1 MLKQE
6 EMIEVKVAE
15 KNVAASA
22 DKTIEQ
28 GINTIFKGS
37 KVTGNMVVS
46 QDLQMNGDLEGDIIA
61 ENNASIFIKGTYKG
75 NIDAKGGSVEIEGEM
90 SGGNISAG
98 GYVKVTGKFL
108 GGKIQAK
115 DRIHMNGEFTG
126 SLESNDVEL
135 GSAAKGTGEIF
146 YKETLC
152 IQKGAKM
159 EGQITRAGGEAIRM
173 QVLERKPE
181 LKAEQKIEQKLEQ
194 KHEQKPEQKAEPV
207 PKRGF
212 FSSPEPKP
220 RKGFFKD

>member
-6 EMIEVKVAE
+6 EMIEVKAAD
-15 KNVAASA
+15 KNIAASGE
-22 DKTIEQ
+22 KTVEQ

-46 QDLQMNGDLEGDIIA
+46 QDLQMNGDLEGDITA

-90 SGGNISAG
+90 SGGNITAG

-115 DRIHMNGEFTG
+115 DRIHINGEFTG
-126 SLESNDVEL
+126 CLESNEVEL
-135 GSAAKGTGEIF
+135 GEAARGRGEIF
-146 YKETLC
+146 YKETLS
-152 IQKGAKM
+152 IHKGAKM
-159 EGQITRAGGEAIRM
+159 EGQVTRAGGEAERM
-173 QVLERKPE
+173 RVP
-181 LKAEQKIEQKLEQ
+181 EQKS
-194 KHEQKPEQKAEPV
+194 EQKPEQKTEQKEEPK
-207 PKRGF
+207 PRRSF

-220 RKGFFKD
+220 RKGFFKT

>member
-15 KNVAASA
+15 KNAVAGAVLI
-22 DKTIEQ
+22 DEQ
-28 GINTIFKGS
+28 GMNTIFKGS
-37 KVTGNMVVS
+37 KVIGNMVVS
-46 QDLQMNGDLEGDIIA
+46 QDLQMNGDLEGNITA

-75 NIDAKGGSVEIEGEM
+75 NIDAKGGSVEIEGVM

-115 DRIHMNGEFTG
+115 DRIHINGEFTG
-126 SLESNDVEL
+126 SLESNEVEL
-135 GSAAKGTGEIF
+135 GAAARGKGEIL

-159 EGQITRAGGEAIRM
+159 EGKVTRAGSVAELMPGS
-173 QVLERKPE
+173 ERKEEP
-181 LKAEQKIEQKLEQ
+181 
-194 KHEQKPEQKAEPV
+194 KPK
-207 PKRGF
+207 KGF
-212 FSSPEPKP
+212 FSSKEPQPK
-220 RKGFFKD
+220 KGFFKS

>member
-15 KNVAASA
+15 KNVVASA
-22 DKTIEQ
+22 VVTAEQ

-37 KVTGNMVVS
+37 KITGNIVVS
-46 QDLQMNGDLEGDIIA
+46 QDLQMNGDIEGNITA
-61 ENNASIFIKGTYKG
+61 ENNASIFIKGTCKG

-115 DRIHMNGEFTG
+115 DKIHMNGEFTG
-126 SLESNDVEL
+126 SLESSEVEL
-135 GSAAKGTGEIF
+135 GAAARGMGEIL
-146 YKETLC
+146 YKEALY

-159 EGQITRAGGEAIRM
+159 EGKVTRAGAEAERM
-173 QVLERKPE
+173 PVPERRP
-181 LKAEQKIEQKLEQ
+181 
-194 KHEQKPEQKAEPV
+194 EQKPEPKEEPTQK
-207 PKRGF
+207 
-212 FSSPEPKP
+212 
-220 RKGFFKD
+220 KGFFMPKESKPKKGFFAN

>member
-15 KNVAASA
+15 KNIVAS
-22 DKTIEQ
+22 TVNTVEQ

-46 QDLQMNGDLEGDIIA
+46 QDLQMNGDLEGNITA
-61 ENNASIFIKGTYKG
+61 ENNASIFIKGIYKG

-115 DRIHMNGEFTG
+115 DKIHINGEFMG
-126 SLESNDVEL
+126 SLESNEVEL
-135 GSAAKGTGEIF
+135 GAAARGKGEIL

-152 IQKGAKM
+152 IQKGAQM
-159 EGQITRAGGEAIRM
+159 EGKVTRAEAERM
-173 QVLERKPE
+173 PGP
-181 LKAEQKIEQKLEQ
+181 
-194 KHEQKPEQKAEPV
+194 EQKPEQTE
-207 PKRGF
+207 
-212 FSSPEPKP
+212 EPKP
-220 RKGFFKD
+220 NKSFFLYKEPKPKKGFFKS

>member
-1 MLKQE
+1 MAVEPAVRSNTDIGGYNMLKQE

-15 KNVAASA
+15 KNIVASA

-37 KVTGNMVVS
+37 KITGNMVVS
-46 QDLQMNGDLEGDIIA
+46 QDLQMNGDLEGNITA
-61 ENNASIFIKGTYKG
+61 ENNASIFIRGTYKG

-115 DRIHMNGEFTG
+115 DKIHINGEFTG
-126 SLESNDVEL
+126 HLESNEVEL
-135 GSAAKGTGEIF
+135 GAAARGKGEIL

-159 EGQITRAGGEAIRM
+159 EGKVTRAEAERM
-173 QVLERKPE
+173 PGQERKPE
-181 LKAEQKIEQKLEQ
+181 LKE
-194 KHEQKPEQKAEPV
+194 EPKQGKSFFLYKE
-207 PKRGF
+207 PK
-212 FSSPEPKP
+212 PKP
-220 RKGFFKD
+220 RKGFYLGA